1 MPRELED
8 YRDNLELLGKLFPG
22 KATITIEETAQVIGC
37 HKRTIA
43 GNDDI
48 PVVKVGRRS
57 LVPIVGLARYL
68 SKHK

>member
-37 HKRTIA
+37 HERTIA
-43 GNDDI
+43 KNDDI
-48 PVVKVGRRS
+48 PIVKVGRRS
-57 LVPIVGLARYL
+57 AVPIVGLARYL
-68 SKHK
+68 SRH

>member
-8 YRDNLELLGKLFPG
+8 YRDNLELLSKMFPG

-43 GNDDI
+43 ENDDI
-48 PVVKVGRRS
+48 PIVKVGRRS
-57 LVPIVGLARYL
+57 AVPIVGLARYL
-68 SKHK
+68 SKYK

>member
-43 GNDDI
+43 GNDNI

-57 LVPIVGLARYL
+57 AVPIVGLARYL
-68 SKHK
+68 SRH